1 MPRKWHNGFMIDWP
15 GGLVIMPGLYFC
27 LLLLLTFNWLFCIL
41 NVDTFFLEA
50 VSMRIK
56 IQKWGNSMA
65 LRIPKS
71 FADQVSIKLGSSVD
85 LSIQD
90 GKIIIEPLKTEEY
103 DLKLLV
109 DTINEANLHNEYM
122 VDEPRGKEIW

>member
-1 MPRKWHNGFMIDWP
+1 
-15 GGLVIMPGLYFC
+15 
-27 LLLLLTFNWLFCIL
+27 
-41 NVDTFFLEA
+41 
-50 VSMRIK
+50 MRIK

-109 DTINEANLHNEYM
+109 DAINEANLHNEYM
-122 VDEPRGKEIW
+122 IDEPRGKEIW

>member
-1 MPRKWHNGFMIDWP
+1 MPRKWHNEFMIDWP
-15 GGLVIMPGLYFC
+15 GGLAIMPGLYFC

-109 DTINEANLHNEYM
+109 DAINEANLHNEYM

>member
-1 MPRKWHNGFMIDWP
+1 
-15 GGLVIMPGLYFC
+15 
-27 LLLLLTFNWLFCIL
+27 
-41 NVDTFFLEA
+41 
-50 VSMRIK
+50 MRIK

-109 DTINEANLHNEYM
+109 DAINEANLHNEYM